1 MIIDP
6 SGNPKS
12 TIYYYFLE
20 DFIMSY
26 TIKETSK
33 RTGLTLHT
41 IRHYCDLDLIP
52 SLQRDENN
60 NRIFDEASIHWLYAI
75 KFLRQSQMSLKE
87 IRQFF
92 EKYQYDPTKSSDRKK
107 LLQKAIQVS
116 DEKLQQTIQEHDRLK
131 HELEAYLDNV
141 DCEKNKE
148 IWGKAQIS
156 ILDYEIVS

>member
-1 MIIDP
+1 
-6 SGNPKS
+6 
-12 TIYYYFLE
+12 
-20 DFIMSY
+20 MSY

-116 DEKLQQTIQEHDRLK
+116 DKKLQQAIQEHDQLN
-131 HELEAYLDNV
+131 HELKTYLDNI

-148 IWGKAQIS
+148 I
-156 ILDYEIVS
+156 

>member
-1 MIIDP
+1 
-6 SGNPKS
+6 
-12 TIYYYFLE
+12 
-20 DFIMSY
+20 MSY

-92 EKYQYDPTKSSDRKK
+92 EKYQYDPTNLATVKVS
-107 LLQKAIQVS
+107 LQKANS
-116 DEKLQQTIQEHDRLK
+116 
-131 HELEAYLDNV
+131 
-141 DCEKNKE
+141 
-148 IWGKAQIS
+148 S
-156 ILDYEIVS
+156 F

>member
-1 MIIDP
+1 
-6 SGNPKS
+6 
-12 TIYYYFLE
+12 
-20 DFIMSY
+20 MSY

-87 IRQFF
+87 IRKKKK
-92 EKYQYDPTKSSDRKK
+92 KYQYDPTKSSDRKK

-116 DEKLQQTIQEHDRLK
+116 DKKLQQAIQEHDQLK
-131 HELEAYLDNV
+131 HELKTYLDNI

-148 IWGKAQIS
+148 I
-156 ILDYEIVS
+156 

>member
-1 MIIDP
+1 MIIEP

-41 IRHYCDLDLIP
+41 IRHYCDLGLIP
-52 SLQRDENN
+52 SLQRDKNN

-87 IRQFF
+87 IHQFF

-116 DEKLQQTIQEHDRLK
+116 DKKLQQAIQEHDRLK
-131 HELEAYLDNV
+131 YELEAYLDNV

-148 IWGKAQIS
+148 I
-156 ILDYEIVS
+156 